1 MIRSAGSPKRGE
13 RVVREFIDEV
23 TVLSRWLGRDVA
35 ADLGGVVP
43 VWHAYRFRDAT
54 VFEADQADCARRMY
68 LVRGESVEEFVLS
81 QMTID
86 EAYRRLV
93 GGDALPAVA

>member
-1 MIRSAGSPKRGE
+1 
-13 RVVREFIDEV
+13 
-23 TVLSRWLGRDVA
+23 
-35 ADLGGVVP
+35 
-43 VWHAYRFRDAT
+43 
-54 VFEADQADCARRMY
+54 MY

-93 GGDALPAVA
+93 DGDALPAVA